1 MTPTMC
7 ACSVLTN
14 ETRHSWLLWRMKSR
28 SSFFCP
34 STVAEIHSCGFVR
47 PCMHTY
53 DRVCTH
59 WDTRIQYQMYVQTR
73 TYNPPTYVHTYAH
86 TYTYAY
92 TRTLIHTY
100 THTHTH
106 THILHTCTYTY
117 TYAYTYTYTYTHA
130 YTHAHIHI
138 HTYTYTH
145 THIHTYTH
153 ALIDCYHA
161 FPGKYTK
168 PHETTTK
175 PPRNQSRNHSY
186 FIDKSTKPPF

>member
-1 MTPTMC
+1 
-7 ACSVLTN
+7 
-14 ETRHSWLLWRMKSR
+14 
-28 SSFFCP
+28 
-34 STVAEIHSCGFVR
+34 
-47 PCMHTY
+47 
-53 DRVCTH
+53 
-59 WDTRIQYQMYVQTR
+59 MYVQTR

-175 PPRNQSRNHSY
+175 PV
-186 FIDKSTKPPF
+186 TKPLVFYRQIYETTFLKKNMFLVHINNIYRIHWFRRKCGKNRVVS